1 MIICIA
7 APLKLLGF
15 MLLSKLTKKITLSG
29 PSYRLLDL
37 LRTKSQNIFQ
47 KF

>member
-1 MIICIA
+1 MCIA

-15 MLLSKLTKKITLSG
+15 LHLSKLTKIIILSG

-37 LRTKSQNIFQ
+37 LHTKSQNIFQ